1 MYAVASARAKSKPDS
16 NLLPVESLE
25 YVAGTVAQSA
35 PLTPYLHRV
44 VLHVPD
50 LARLAIPDDAD
61 AAVGIYFST
70 GSTDPSGR
78 TYTVREC
85 DATARRVTVDVVIHG
100 HGGVGA
106 AWARRA
112 APGDQVGL
120 AHANSWYRP
129 LRAEW
134 QVLAADLAGL
144 PALARIIDELSPDAI
159 AVAIAE
165 VPDRQHADY
174 LPKRDNVQLVTTVGT
189 GNGMA
194 ESALARLVAE
204 HAPTT
209 GWGYC
214 WLGGEATQARALRK
228 YLRGERHWEAD
239 QLDVMGYWRRDADAW
254 ARRYAR
260 VGADLFEA
268 YQRDIAAGKP
278 EKVAAEE
285 FDAALEQAGL

>member
-1 MYAVASARAKSKPDS
+1 MYAVASARAKSKSDS

-35 PLTPYLHRV
+35 PLTPHLHRV

-70 GSTDPSGR
+70 DSGR

-85 DATARRVTVDVVIHG
+85 DAAARRVTVDVVIHG
-100 HGGVGA
+100 HGGIGA

-112 APGDQVGL
+112 DPGDQVGL

-144 PALARIIDELSPDAI
+144 PALARIIDELSPHVR

-165 VPDRQHADY
+165 VPDRRHVDY
-174 LPKRDNVQLVTTVGT
+174 LPKRDNVQLVTTLGT

-194 ESALARLVAE
+194 QSALARLVAE
-204 HAPTT
+204 HAPIT

-214 WLGGEATQARALRK
+214 WLGGEATQARAVRK
-228 YLRGERHWEAD
+228 YLRGERHWASD

-268 YQRDIAAGKP
+268 YQRDVAAGKP

-285 FDAALEQAGL
+285 FDAALERAGL